1 MKDKILITT
10 GDVNGIG
17 AEITIKALSNV
28 ECRNIVLVSNRR
40 VLQYYGAVDLP
51 CEIVEIPYVGEIL
64 PGKVTKESG
73 EFAYQA
79 IKKACELRPRA
90 IVTAPISKEAIQL
103 AGYPF
108 SGHTEILEHYLA
120 GIKQKAEMLF
130 VAGGFRV
137 LLLTRHCPL
146 KSVDVSKEM
155 IVDKVLRLVD
165 SLPLNSPRLALCG
178 LNPHA
183 GENGLLGRE
192 ELDEIFPAVE
202 ILHKRGVDITNPL
215 PSDTLFLDAAK
226 AFFAGQN
233 PPYDCYVAMYHD
245 QGLIP
250 MKLIG
255 GRQAVNVTIG
265 LDVLR
270 TSPSHGTAFDI
281 AGQNIA
287 DEASMIE
294 AIKLALV
301 Y

>member
-1 MKDKILITT
+1 MPEYQHR
-10 GDVNGIG
+10 GIG
-17 AEITIKALSNV
+17 KLMFEHAINFIKTTSQEAKRIELNV
-28 ECRNIVLVSNRR
+28 NR
-40 VLQYYGAVDLP
+40 
-51 CEIVEIPYVGEIL
+51 
-64 PGKVTKESG
+64 
-73 EFAYQA
+73 
-79 IKKACELRPRA
+79 
-90 IVTAPISKEAIQL
+90 
-103 AGYPF
+103 
-108 SGHTEILEHYLA
+108 H
-120 GIKQKAEMLF
+120 
-130 VAGGFRV
+130 
-137 LLLTRHCPL
+137 
-146 KSVDVSKEM
+146 
-155 IVDKVLRLVD
+155 
-165 SLPLNSPRLALCG
+165 NS
-178 LNPHA
+178 
-183 GENGLLGRE
+183 
-192 ELDEIFPAVE
+192 
-202 ILHKRGVDITNPL
+202 
-215 PSDTLFLDAAK
+215 AK